1 MTMEKLP
8 CGGDF
13 FPGRRKAAP
22 VPSSYSD
29 GYGSSNISAASKF
42 KSDDIN
48 KKKRGNE
55 YASSSNPIRKRSS
68 Y

>member
-13 FPGRRKAAP
+13 FPGRRKAALI
-22 VPSSYSD
+22 PSSHND
-29 GYGSSNISAASKF
+29 IYGSNNISAASKS
-42 KSDDIN
+42 KSEDVN

-55 YASSSNPIRKRSS
+55 YTSNSNPIRKRSS